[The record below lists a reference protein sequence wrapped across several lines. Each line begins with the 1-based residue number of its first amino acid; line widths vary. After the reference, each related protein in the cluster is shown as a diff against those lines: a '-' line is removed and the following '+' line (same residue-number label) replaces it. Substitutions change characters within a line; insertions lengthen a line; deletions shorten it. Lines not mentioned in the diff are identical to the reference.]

1 MTITDVL
8 VIEHRI
14 FAHIF
19 MEVERTLPRMTTL
32 AEVRALAGLIESLLA
47 GHGGTES
54 DLAYLA
60 YDHVMQDRG
69 RLERLHQ
76 EHEEIDANLRLVQS
90 ARDYPQARRLLEAA
104 LRGAREHMRFEEL
117 HVFPLLEQTLQP
129 KTLTELAATWSLR
142 SAAALPSA

>member
-1 MTITDVL
+1 MTITEIL

-19 MEVERTLPRMTTL
+19 MQIEHALPRLSTP
-32 AEVRALAGLIESLLA
+32 AEVRVLAGLIEDLLA
-47 GHGGTES
+47 EHGGTEG

-76 EHEEIDANLRLVQS
+76 EHEEIDSSLRQVQS

-104 LRGAREHMRFEEL
+104 LQAARQHMRFDEL
-117 HVFPLLEQTLQP
+117 HVFPLLEQTLQAE
-129 KTLTELAATWSLR
+129 TLMELAATWSLR
-142 SAAALPSA
+142 SAAALPTA